1 MKCIDEKIGR
11 LITLYEFGELS
22 RKDAKKFE
30 AHLLECEF
38 CLQSLKTMAPVV
50 DLMQERKEEFLSML
64 SYVPQ
69 KRRFEKYLSIAK
81 KKIISIL
88 SGLKTIPALVP
99 ALGVAIVAIVAVIF
113 INREPGTPI
122 RYSNLAHIEPI
133 PYIPLNSRGNVDI
146 ALTDEL
152 IERGMRYYSDDQY
165 LHAIASLDSA
175 VQSAPK
181 NMESQFY
188 LGLNYLLAKQIK
200 SAIDNFSIVIEN
212 SDNPYIEKSH
222 WYLGNAYLLM
232 EDRDKALIEFNKVV
246 ALDGIYKLKAE
257 EISTKIDSLVKRKS
271 R

>member
-99 ALGVAIVAIVAVIF
+99 ALGVAIVAV
-113 INREPGTPI
+113 
-122 RYSNLAHIEPI
+122 LAMGASQQASADVYAGSYTRLAPI
-133 PYIPLNSRGNVDI
+133 PQLR
-146 ALTDEL
+146 
-152 IERGMRYYSDDQY
+152 
-165 LHAIASLDSA
+165 
-175 VQSAPK
+175 
-181 NMESQFY
+181 
-188 LGLNYLLAKQIK
+188 
-200 SAIDNFSIVIEN
+200 SI
-212 SDNPYIEKSH
+212 
-222 WYLGNAYLLM
+222 W
-232 EDRDKALIEFNKVV
+232 R
-246 ALDGIYKLKAE
+246 
-257 EISTKIDSLVKRKS
+257 R